1 MNRARAHDKVDCDFC
16 AIARGDDRSV
26 EVVSEAKT
34 WIAFFPTN
42 PATPGHTLVVPRRH
56 VVDLW
61 EVEPELAGE
70 LMEAVVL
77 VGRAIRGALKPEG
90 MNLITSAGKVAEQT
104 VFHLHLHV
112 VPRWHRDNFGK
123 IWPIEGKSFQ
133 DSALEDIADRIRDAV
148 REERKGVLRQPERG

>member
-1 MNRARAHDKVDCDFC
+1 MNQRLDNDAAKCDFC

-26 EVVSEAKT
+26 EVVSEAEK

-42 PATPGHTLVVPRRH
+42 PSTPGHTLIVPRRH

-61 EVEPELAGE
+61 EVEPGLAAE
-70 LMEAVVL
+70 LMKAVVL
-77 VGRAIRGALKPEG
+77 VGRAIEVSLKPEG
-90 MNLITSAGKVAEQT
+90 MNLITSAGEVAEQT

-112 VPRWHRDNFGK
+112 VPRWHRDNFGR

-133 DSALEDIADRIRDAV
+133 DSDLENIADRIREAI
-148 REERKGVLRQPERG
+148 REELK

>member
-1 MNRARAHDKVDCDFC
+1 MSKLLDNDEVDCDFC
-16 AIARGDDRSV
+16 AIARGEDRFV
-26 EVVSEAKT
+26 EVVGEAKN

-42 PATPGHTLVVPRRH
+42 PATPGHTLIIPRRH

-61 EVEPELAGE
+61 EVELDLAAE
-70 LMEAVVL
+70 LMKAVVL
-77 VGRAIRGALKPEG
+77 VGRAIEVSLKPEG

-133 DSALEDIADRIRDAV
+133 ESDLENIADRVREAI
-148 REERKGVLRQPERG
+148 REERQ

>member
-1 MNRARAHDKVDCDFC
+1 MNPRPDNDGADCDFC

-26 EVVSEAKT
+26 EVVGEAEN

-42 PATPGHTLVVPRRH
+42 PATPGHTLIIPRKH

-61 EVEPELAGE
+61 EVGPELAAK
-70 LMEAVVL
+70 LMKAVVL
-77 VGRAIRGALKPEG
+77 VGRAIEISLKPEG

-112 VPRWHRDNFGK
+112 VPRWHRDNFGR
-123 IWPIEGKSFQ
+123 IWPIEGKSFRES
-133 DSALEDIADRIRDAV
+133 DLENIADRVREAI
-148 REERKGVLRQPERG
+148 REERK